1 MMITN
6 ISAYKA
12 RPPEVANPLTSLV
25 TISLPVKADL
35 NKMINSES
43 FKAQIR
49 GDT

>member
-6 ISAYKA
+6 ISVYKA
-12 RPPEVANPLTSLV
+12 RPPECSKSFNLFGDNF
-25 TISLPVKADL
+25 LPVKADL